1 MRAVICGAG
10 AAGLTLAS
18 QLGRYGWQ
26 VLVLERAPSPR
37 GGGFVVDLTAEALIT
52 AEQLGVL
59 PQLRSSGELIS
70 RVRWVDGSG
79 NNVAEVDLFA
89 CGESQSLWPIKLLR
103 SDLERVLLRNLP
115 SNVQVEFGDEVVDVR
130 TPPEQVE
137 LTLASGRHLGADLL
151 VGADGVHS
159 RIRDL
164 VFGEGALW
172 NRALGYDTA
181 ACVFNSSALRQIAQ
195 GRVTIVTAPRRQIAL
210 YRLRTGRIA
219 ANFVFHSTQ
228 AHCPGPPLERLKQVY
243 GHLRGCVPA
252 VLEACAHSNE
262 VRYEQAMQVKMRT
275 WHRGRVALLG
285 DACHAF
291 SMLPGQGSSI
301 AIAAAFCLGREIA
314 CSASIQSA
322 FDWYQQHLMGE
333 IASRR
338 ITARRRAAWL
348 VPATP
353 TKLVL
358 RDGILKLASPSAFAT
373 PVVAASKRQRLSAPK
388 VVNESAHPYPSGAPG

>member
-1 MRAVICGAG
+1 MRALICGAG

-37 GGGFVVDLTAEALIT
+37 GGGFLVDLTAEALIT

-59 PQLRSSGELIS
+59 PQLRSAGELIS

-79 NNVAEVDLFA
+79 NNVADVDLFA
-89 CGESQSLWPIKLLR
+89 GGESQSLWPIKLLR

-115 SNVQVEFGDEVVDVR
+115 SNVEVQFGDEVVDVR
-130 TPPEQVE
+130 TPPEQIE
-137 LTLASGRHLGADLL
+137 LTLTSGRRLNADLL

-181 ACVFNSSALRQIAQ
+181 ACVFNNPALREIAQ
-195 GRVTIVTAPRRQIAL
+195 GRVTIVTAPRRQLAL

-228 AHCPGPPLERLKQVY
+228 ADDSAATPLERLKHVY
-243 GHLRGCVPA
+243 GPLRGCVPA

-262 VRYEQAMQVKMRT
+262 VRYEQAVQVKMQT

-314 CSASIQSA
+314 CSGSLNSA
-322 FDWYQQHLMGE
+322 FNWYQERLMGE

-338 ITARRRAAWL
+338 VAARKRAAWL

-353 TKLVL
+353 TRLVL
-358 RDGILKLASPSAFAT
+358 RNGLLKLASIRRLRRLFRPILSGSA
-373 PVVAASKRQRLSAPK
+373 
-388 VVNESAHPYPSGAPG
+388 